1 MTSLGQYAIGG
12 VIECQKIIAKEA
24 DIPSTGGGSDLDIS
38 SITLDSKWKIYL
50 DTNSNFILEN
60 EVYNVISLSGNAHS
74 GKITLFDFNLNDLAN
89 VNTNNVQNGSVMY
102 YDNLTSTYEFTDTL
116 RFLKANQEW
125 NIQNVPLTFTGGDLK
140 ILQDAVDL
148 NKNIYIGGIQRD
160 NAPTD
165 GNSICIGA
173 LSGGQQQ
180 KKKCIAIGYGA
191 GSNGQGNSP
200 IFPQFEGGSIAIG
213 ETCGVNQEHDC
224 LAIGTDAGQINQ
236 KSNSLCFGTQSGFRN
251 LNINSLAIG
260 HNAGQLDLCFGSIAI
275 GFNSAKDNCDE
286 YAVHIGSF
294 AGENNSEAYT
304 VGIGYKANNLQA
316 KLNSIAIGKE
326 AGERFLKK
334 NSIAIGTSSGKNN
347 SGENC
352 IYIGESA
359 GLDGGDFSNVI
370 VLNASSTELNP
381 SDNSKCY
388 INPIASATSGN
399 ILQYNSL
406 TKEITYQNTV
416 SNIDITNSLTLNQ
429 QTGNAG
435 QVLTSQAA
443 SAPIWT
449 TPTIP
454 TSITVSNI
462 DITNSL
468 TLNQQTGVSGEVLTS
483 QGTSAPIW
491 IAPSSGSSSLAVSS
505 FLSVGFAPP
514 TGNFSINSAAQ
525 ILTFAS
531 YTEAITS
538 PNVSENTGLGTF
550 NINIAGTYI
559 INVMVTIRAL
569 IASSPAASRIDA
581 RLRNNQTNIGF
592 SKIQFLSRNLQE
604 AVISINVIATLA
616 ANDTIDLQGAV
627 SEVTFT
633 SSASWNSMESKIYF
647 LKIA

>member
-60 EVYNVISLSGNAHS
+60 EVQNVISLSGNAHT

-89 VNTNNVQNGSVMY
+89 VNTNNVQKGSVMY
-102 YDNLTSTYEFTDTL
+102 YENLTSTYEFTDTL

-125 NIQNVPLTFTGGDLK
+125 NIQNVPLTFTGGDLN
-140 ILQDAVDL
+140 ILQDVNNL
-148 NKNIYIGGIQRD
+148 TKNIYIGGMPRLNQV
-160 NAPTD
+160 AD

-173 LSGGQQQ
+173 LAGANLQ

-224 LAIGTDAGQINQ
+224 LAIGTDAGQVNQ
-236 KSNSLCFGTQSGFRN
+236 KSNSICFGTQSGFRN

-286 YAVHIGSF
+286 YAVHIGSY

-326 AGERFLKK
+326 AGLNFLKK

-352 IYIGESA
+352 IYIGEA
-359 GLDGGDFSNVI
+359 GGLDGGSFNNVI
-370 VLNASSTELNP
+370 VLNASSTDLNP
-381 SDNSKCY
+381 SDTGKCY
-388 INPIASATSGN
+388 INPIDDVTGTSL
-399 ILQYNSL
+399 LQYNAI
-406 TKEITYQNTV
+406 TKEVTYEK
-416 SNIDITNSLTLNQ
+416 
-429 QTGNAG
+429 
-435 QVLTSQAA
+435 
-443 SAPIWT
+443 
-449 TPTIP
+449 
-454 TSITVSNI
+454 TVSNI

-491 IAPSSGSSSLAVSS
+491 TTPSSGSSSLAVSS
-505 FLSVGFAPP
+505 FISVGNAPP
-514 TGNFSINSAAQ
+514 TGNYSLNTAPSILN
-525 ILTFAS
+525 FAS
-531 YTEAITS
+531 YNQAITS

-550 NINIAGTYI
+550 NINIPGTYI
-559 INVMVTIRAL
+559 INVMATIVAL
-569 IASSPAASRIDA
+569 IGVGSPAASRIDA
-581 RLRNNQTNIGF
+581 RLRHNTTIIGF
-592 SKIQFLSRNLQE
+592 SKIQFVTRDLQE
-604 AVISINVIATLA
+604 AVISINAIATLSA
-616 ANDTIDLQGAV
+616 GDTIDLQGAV

-633 SSASWNSMESKIYF
+633 STANWNSNANKIYF

>member
-12 VIECQKIIAKEA
+12 VIQCQKIIAKEA
-24 DIPSTGGGSDLDIS
+24 DIPGTGGGGSDLDIS
-38 SITLDSKWKIYL
+38 SITLNSKWKIYL

-60 EVYNVISLSGNAHS
+60 EVQNVISLSGNAHT

-89 VNTNNVQNGSVMY
+89 VDTNNVQNGSVMF
-102 YDNLTSTYEFTDTL
+102 YDNLTSGYEFTDTL
-116 RFLKANQEW
+116 RFLKATQEW

-160 NAPTD
+160 NATAD

-173 LSGGQQQ
+173 LAGAQLQ

-200 IFPQFEGGSIAIG
+200 IFQQFEGNSIAIG
-213 ETCGVNQEHDC
+213 KTAGVNQEHDC
-224 LAIGTDAGQINQ
+224 IAIGTDAGQVNQ
-236 KSNSLCFGTQSGFRN
+236 NSNSLCFGTQSGFRN

-286 YAVHIGSF
+286 YAVHIGSY

-326 AGERFLKK
+326 AGERFLKT
-334 NSIAIGTSSGKNN
+334 NSIAIGTGSGKNN
-347 SGENC
+347 SGVNC

-388 INPIASATSGN
+388 INPISSATSGN

-406 TKEITYQNTV
+406 TKEVTYEKKV
-416 SNIDITNSLTLNQ
+416 SDIDITNSLTLNQ
-429 QTGNAG
+429 QTGFSG
-435 QVLTSQAA
+435 QVLTSQAT

-449 TPTIP
+449 TP
-454 TSITVSNI
+454 
-462 DITNSL
+462 
-468 TLNQQTGVSGEVLTS
+468 
-483 QGTSAPIW
+483 
-491 IAPSSGSSSLAVSS
+491 SSGSSLTISS
-505 FLSVGFAPP
+505 FHSTGFAPA
-514 TGNFSINSAAQ
+514 TGGFSINTTNT
-525 ILTFAS
+525 LTFAT
-531 YTEAITS
+531 YTEVITS
-538 PNVSENTGLGTF
+538 PNVTSNNGSSGAF
-550 NINIAGTYI
+550 NIDIAGTYI
-559 INVMVTIRAL
+559 INLMVTIRAL
-569 IASSPAASRIDA
+569 AGTTPAASRIDA
-581 RLRNNQTNIGF
+581 RLRSNTNIIGF
-592 SKIQFLSRNLQE
+592 SKIQFLSRDLQE
-604 AVISINVIATLA
+604 AVISINVVETLPQNA
-616 ANDTIDLQGAV
+616 TIDIQSSV
-627 SEVTFT
+627 SEVTYA
-633 SSASWNSMESKIYF
+633 SSITFNAINSKIYF

>member
-12 VIECQKIIAKEA
+12 VIQCQKIIAKEA
-24 DIPSTGGGSDLDIS
+24 ELPSTGGGSDLDIS
-38 SITLDSKWKIYL
+38 SITLDNKWKIYL

-160 NAPTD
+160 NVTAD

-173 LSGGQQQ
+173 LSGANQQ

-200 IFPQFEGGSIAIG
+200 IFQQFEGGSIAIG
-213 ETCGVNQEHDC
+213 ETAGVNQEHDC
-224 LAIGTDAGQINQ
+224 LAIGTDAGQVNQ

-286 YAVHIGSF
+286 YAVYIGSY

-449 TPTIP
+449 TLAIPAPVGARCFASSYGFLSNPAAGSMLPISNFVSDFPAVGITATTTGFTIQ
-454 TSITVSNI
+454 TQGIYRISYNI
-462 DITNSL
+462 QANRGNNVYYNFTYLSTRIMKGSAVLFTNSFA
-468 TLNQQTGVSGEVLTS
+468 
-483 QGTSAPIW
+483 GT
-491 IAPSSGSSSLAVSS
+491 IAPVPPPYFTSMCSDVNQMFSLNANE
-505 FLSVGFAPP
+505 
-514 TGNFSINSAAQ
+514 TI
-525 ILTFAS
+525 
-531 YTEAITS
+531 AIQS
-538 PNVSENTGLGTF
+538 QND
-550 NINIAGTYI
+550 
-559 INVMVTIRAL
+559 
-569 IASSPAASRIDA
+569 SPAAGGA
-581 RLRNNQTNIGF
+581 LTTCHVNIEKVNF
-592 SKIQFLSRNLQE
+592 
-604 AVISINVIATLA
+604 
-616 ANDTIDLQGAV
+616 
-627 SEVTFT
+627 
-633 SSASWNSMESKIYF
+633 
-647 LKIA
+647 